1 MGHYLHSSTYTWYGV
16 NYAKRKICNSHS
28 TTAIKLNT
36 HKLFICEIWG
46 SHGIYYEDSAT
57 VTLLSLIQMCQHFR
71 WTCSRFLWNVG
82 TTYLQHYK
90 VSHPRKLL
98 SLQLRLTIIHDK
110 INSLLCVHTSAWLE
124 MKTGWTITQL
134 KGEMEYIFPFSL
146 IFQIIILQSYV

>member
-16 NYAKRKICNSHS
+16 NYEKRKICNSHS

-36 HKLFICEIWG
+36 HKLYICEIWG